1 MLETKELNLLG
12 ELNDEQAVLE
22 DFISDYQGSS
32 TYICDAISEA
42 ADGAVPISNHDIW
55 KNAYDISEYIEDAI
69 SEGLAP
75 VQSGNVDL
83 IKIFTAGYYQ
93 YYSQALHTNLD
104 IMVYNYMV
112 EQVNEYLDQMDEDV
126 LDELDIDDI
135 ESRLEDEADD
145 FDHNNMFDF
154 IDEIIESVK
163 EMIDEMVE
171 ELEEE
176 DEE

>member
-22 DFISDYQGSS
+22 DFISENAGSS
-32 TYICDAISEA
+32 SYICDAISEA
-42 ADGAVPISNHDIW
+42 ADSAIPIANYEIW
-55 KNAYDISEYIEDAI
+55 KYASDISEYIEDAI

-75 VQSGNVDL
+75 VDPSNVDL
-83 IKIFTAGYYQ
+83 IKIFQAGYYQ
-93 YYSQALHTNLD
+93 YYNQALYTNLD

-112 EQVNEYLDQMDEDV
+112 EQVNEYLDQMDEDI
-126 LDELDIDDI
+126 LDELDMAEI
-135 ESRLEDEADD
+135 EERLEDEADN
-145 FDHNNMFDF
+145 FDNNNMFDF

-163 EMIDEMVE
+163 EMIDEMIE

>member
-12 ELNDEQAVLE
+12 ELNDEQGVLE

-32 TYICDAISEA
+32 TYVCDAISEA
-42 ADGAVPISNHDIW
+42 ADHAVPISNHDIW
-55 KNAYDISEYIEDAI
+55 KSAYDISEYIEDAI

-75 VQSGNVDL
+75 VQSGSVNL

-104 IMVYNYMV
+104 IMVYNYMA
-112 EQVNEYLDQMDEDV
+112 EEINTYLDRLDEDI
-126 LDELDIDDI
+126 LDELNIDDI

-145 FDHNNMFDF
+145 FDHNNTFDF
-154 IDEIIESVK
+154 IDEIIESIK
-163 EMIDEMVE
+163 EYIDELVE
-171 ELEEE
+171 ELEE